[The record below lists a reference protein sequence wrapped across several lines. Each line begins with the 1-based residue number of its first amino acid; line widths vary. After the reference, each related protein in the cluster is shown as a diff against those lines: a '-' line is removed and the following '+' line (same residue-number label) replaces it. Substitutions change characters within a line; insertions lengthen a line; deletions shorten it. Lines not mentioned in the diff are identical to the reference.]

1 MTLRLRALLALGC
14 TLVPGLAN
22 AQQPG
27 TVHRAPVLS
36 DRPAAPSGQG
46 LQVQFGGRSPRE
58 AAPLKP
64 LQIPTRKIERE
75 PSSTQ
80 EFNPLKRRR
89 MAMPGLPGD
98 DGTESAF

>member
-1 MTLRLRALLALGC
+1 MSLRLRALLALGY
-14 TLVPGLAN
+14 TLVPALAH

-27 TVHRAPVLS
+27 PVHRAPVLS
-36 DRPAAPSGQG
+36 ERPAAPSGQG
-46 LQVQFGGRSPRE
+46 LQVQFGGRSQHEP
-58 AAPLKP
+58 APLKP
-64 LQIPTRKIERE
+64 LQIPARKIEHE

-89 MAMPGLPGD
+89 MAMPALPGD